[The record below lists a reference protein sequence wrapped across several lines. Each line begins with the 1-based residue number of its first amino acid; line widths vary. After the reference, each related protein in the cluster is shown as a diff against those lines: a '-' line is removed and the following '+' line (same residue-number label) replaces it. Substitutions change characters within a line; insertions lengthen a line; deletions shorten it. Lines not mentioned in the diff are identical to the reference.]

1 MAGPADTY
9 LAQHPELFRNKGA
22 TTKNQR
28 YDNVAQKKYGSK
40 STSVLPPEFTQ
51 EQLEQMYVQS
61 RRNGTPWNGPVP
73 NIALA
78 RQLEQVYGQ
87 DPNLARPLMQSV
99 NANPISDNKQ
109 TQDARQPEP
118 EKMGTKGPDTY
129 NKAQGLVKDAQDKA
143 GIAQSSEYNQAKRA
157 QEDAARA
164 LDNAKG
170 FEHIAKYTPNQ
181 NPAEVKAAED
191 EKNKVKA
198 AVDQPKEEPKEP
210 QQPAEP
216 AEEKEQ
222 EPSKVTEDTT
232 SPGEPKWKGLSDTF
246 YRDINAMFQGK
257 PTGNVYDVD
266 TAANKDQARN
276 WRASAANRDMEAQ
289 ASQQIAN
296 QNPYAEAGKTATVQN
311 DAQNRQNVQKSGVL
325 GAGAA
330 LARTT
335 TTPDV
340 ATEKARV
347 DTQRNVAAQQRE
359 KADEMHREATDAE
372 RIAAEHNVY
381 SRDFDNWTNESG
393 YLNRGGNVN
402 DSPNQP
408 GLFDNI
414 KEWWNNAFPKKETN
428 PRFQTSDERVKD
440 IVAEYAKGVDDRLAE
455 ARMKWIREDY
465 ENDGLPCREDMDWL
479 LTRAGKLN
487 HNGREYDIMNED
499 SWDDNPDPSVLSA
512 YADHIKN
519 YVYNYKPEAQEIDSS
534 INPNE
539 EHIGPMAQDIEQVNP
554 ACIKETPEGV
564 KTVDTARLSM
574 MNAGAIG
581 DLARE
586 LRSISERLEKIG
598 V

>member
-1 MAGPADTY
+1 MSGPADTY
-9 LAQHPELFRNKGA
+9 LAQHPELFRNRGA
-22 TTKNQR
+22 TTKEQR

-40 STSVLPPEFTQ
+40 STSVPTEYDRLRDIAIANNLPYDGPNPGMTT
-51 EQLEQMYVQS
+51 LEQEEL
-61 RRNGTPWNGPVP
+61 TGP
-73 NIALA
+73 
-78 RQLEQVYGQ
+78 
-87 DPNLARPLMQSV
+87 SV
-99 NANPISDNKQ
+99 
-109 TQDARQPEP
+109 TP

-129 NKAQGLVKDAQDKA
+129 NKAQGLIKDAQDKA
-143 GIAQSSEYNQAKRA
+143 GIAQSSEYNQAKRE
-157 QEDAARA
+157 QEKMVRE

-181 NPAEVKAAED
+181 DPAAVKSAED

-210 QQPAEP
+210 QQPVEP
-216 AEEKEQ
+216 TEEKEQ
-222 EPSKVTEDTT
+222 EPSKATEDAT

-246 YRDINAMFQGK
+246 YRDINAMFQNK
-257 PTGNVYDVD
+257 PTGNVHDVD
-266 TAANKDQARN
+266 AAANKDQARN

-296 QNPYAEAGKTATVQN
+296 QNPYTEAGKTATVQN
-311 DAQNRQNVQKSGVL
+311 DAQNRQNVQKAGVL

-330 LARTT
+330 LARATT
-335 TTPDV
+335 NPDV

-414 KEWWNNAFPKKETN
+414 KEWWNNTFPKKEAKPGIDYN
-428 PRFQTSDERVKD
+428 SDSRFQKNPPSDERIKD

-487 HNGREYDIMNED
+487 HNGREYDIMDED
-499 SWDDNPDPSVLSA
+499 SWGDNPDPSVLSA

-519 YVYNYKPEAQEIDSS
+519 YVYNYKPEAQEIDKS
-534 INPNE
+534 IDPNE

-554 ACIKETPEGV
+554 ACVKETPEGV
-564 KTVDTARLSM
+564 KTVDTARLAM